1 MESIADLPLP
11 SGRITGREGTS
22 RSGQRSARGMKSAR
36 SVSSDGDAYSDTSD
50 SQSNR
55 SDNQSSRRD
64 SPRKQKNTNPLALV
78 AQHPG
83 LMRSK
88 MRLGTAGTVGGG
100 AVINMD
106 QVRSFC

>member
-1 MESIADLPLP
+1 
-11 SGRITGREGTS
+11 
-22 RSGQRSARGMKSAR
+22 MKSAR

-64 SPRKQKNTNPLALV
+64 SPRKQKNNTNPLALV
-78 AQHPG
+78 AQHPN
-83 LMRSK
+83 LVRK

-100 AVINMD
+100 VVINMD
-106 QVRSFC
+106 QVRSFCWTEIKLLISSLLIILNRTYYAFRSSLGTGL